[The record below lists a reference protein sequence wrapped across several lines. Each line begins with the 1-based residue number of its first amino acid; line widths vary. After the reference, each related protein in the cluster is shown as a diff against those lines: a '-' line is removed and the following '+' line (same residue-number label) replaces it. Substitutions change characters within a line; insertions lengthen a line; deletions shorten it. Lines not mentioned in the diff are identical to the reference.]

1 MYIGAVE
8 IRVRILDALNLK
20 DKRKII
26 KSVFDRVKSRYHFS
40 YGEIK
45 DLEIINLSTW
55 GFSCVSNSYSH
66 CESCVENLINFL
78 EKDFRFEILEI
89 RDEIICY

>member
-45 DLEIINLSTW
+45 DLEIINLST
-55 GFSCVSNSYSH
+55 
-66 CESCVENLINFL
+66 
-78 EKDFRFEILEI
+78 
-89 RDEIICY
+89 